1 MRIQSGGLHIQHD
14 VSHTVEIDVLASL
27 HDFSAVVDH
36 IALAARNQLDADILG
51 RSKSFRKCLH
61 SAVIGNGDGS
71 VSPLCRLVNQIRG
84 SCAGIPHGKARMQ
97 MQFYTF
103 FRSDV
108 LSGRIAGLQNIEVHL
123 LCLLY
128 HCHTADAALRF
139 SAIL

>member
-1 MRIQSGGLHIQHD
+1 MNLIRVRIQSGGLHIQHD

-71 VSPLCRLVNQIRG
+71 VSPLCRLFNQIRG
-84 SCAGIPHGKARMQ
+84 VRRNPSWKST
-97 MQFYTF
+97 Y
-103 FRSDV
+103 
-108 LSGRIAGLQNIEVHL
+108 
-123 LCLLY
+123 
-128 HCHTADAALRF
+128 ADAVLHVF
-139 SAIL
+139 QK